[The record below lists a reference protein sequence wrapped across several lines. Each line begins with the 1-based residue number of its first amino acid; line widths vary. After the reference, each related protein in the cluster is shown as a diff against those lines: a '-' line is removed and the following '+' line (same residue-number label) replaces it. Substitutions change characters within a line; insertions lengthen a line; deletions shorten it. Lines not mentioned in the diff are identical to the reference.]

1 MCNVCCMCLQ
11 KSYWCGED
19 VTDDDHSTDDGGV
32 DLNDPSIY
40 EKNFAHLVPSIKIRA
55 LRKVFGSGKTTKI
68 ALKGLN
74 LDIYENQITAL
85 LGHNGAGKTTTMFM
99 LTGTRLFLF
108 RD

>member
-1 MCNVCCMCLQ
+1 
-11 KSYWCGED
+11 
-19 VTDDDHSTDDGGV
+19 VTGDEHSAEDGGV

-55 LRKVFGSGKTTKI
+55 LRKVFGSGKTTKV
-68 ALKGLN
+68 ALEGLN

-99 LTGTRLFLF
+99 LTGTRLFFIHRLVSTLICTRF
-108 RD
+108 NIALTNSM